1 MNEDG
6 KKYYDIKN
14 SKWMAFHNNVNKK
27 MALVNSNDIMLYALG
42 KHTPSIIS

>member
-14 SKWMAFHNNVNKK
+14 SKQMDFHNNVNK
-27 MALVNSNDIMLYALG
+27 MTLVNSNDIMLYA
-42 KHTPSIIS
+42 